1 MVIFHSYVNVYQRV
15 YIYIIYIHISRVA
28 LEIIS
33 KVEILPHSVVI
44 CQASFQVSP
53 NPKSGARPGSF
64 LPSQMELTLEKTELT
79 MKNCPVYD
87 SLCGYDETTEIQR
100 GPQYQH

>member
-15 YIYIIYIHISRVA
+15 YIYIYYIHISRVA

-64 LPSQMELTLEKTELT
+64 LPSQMELTLEKNRVDYEKL
-79 MKNCPVYD
+79 P
-87 SLCGYDETTEIQR
+87 SL
-100 GPQYQH
+100 